1 MKLIQKKEYFDP
13 NWEAKRL
20 EPKPCLRWYVELDD
34 GKHIGPYDSSF
45 EANNYIAAVRQQEWQ
60 MER

>member
-1 MKLIQKKEYFDP
+1 MKLIKKREYFDP

-20 EPKPCLRWYVELDD
+20 TPRVCERWYVELDN
-34 GKHIGPYDSSF
+34 GKHIGPYDGSF